1 MGQAGG
7 VGSFFG
13 AILNGYMVP
22 RWGQRRVVI
31 GSLIVLIIGI
41 FFPFFAPNLVV
52 LTIGEVIC
60 GQVYSPSAHISPHA
74 DML

>member
-13 AILNGYMVP
+13 AALNGYMVP

-41 FFPFFAPNLVV
+41 FFPFFASNLIV
-52 LTIGEVIC
+52 LTVGELIC
-60 GQVYSPSAHISPHA
+60 G
-74 DML
+74 